1 MSISQKRLEL
11 QLSGLERL
19 LLSTISPDCHLY
31 LCKRLKRKIQTCEHF
46 QEYSTNLT
54 AKKVLGPGVL
64 YIVQYKCVWFNYI
77 VSSIILVLSIVVILV
92 VLYYFSVCCERGAK
106 CDHALSF
113 TVGSCEGV
121 VCSLR
126 VFLCAGHYQRSF
138 FSKDSKFS
146 FSGCSFNCVMLSR
159 SGKPPPS

>member
-1 MSISQKRLEL
+1 MLC
-11 QLSGLERL
+11 GGEREDSDGNVL
-19 LLSTISPDCHLY
+19 LASTCPSYFCILMLHVCITSYYICHTSMY
-31 LCKRLKRKIQTCEHF
+31 VHNTCM
-46 QEYSTNLT
+46 
-54 AKKVLGPGVL
+54 
-64 YIVQYKCVWFNYI
+64 CVWFNYI

-106 CDHALSF
+106 CNHALSF

-126 VFLCAGHYQRSF
+126 VFLCTGHYQRSF

-146 FSGCSFNCVMLSR
+146 FPGCSFKCVMLSR
-159 SGKPPPS
+159 PGIPPPS